1 MTPRFD
7 LATVLSGEYLARYVT
22 GFITT
27 MELAV
32 AAWILAFLLAVLLTV
47 VRMAPF
53 KPADWAVAAFV
64 EYHRNVPLLIQI
76 LLWYFGVPELLPN
89 SARMWINQQN
99 SEFFF
104 ALVAIGLCFS
114 AYMSEDLRSGIRSIP
129 GTQYEAARAL
139 AFGYFRSM
147 YYVILPQAL
156 RVSGPPLINQ
166 TLFLFKNTS
175 LAMAI
180 GVAEL
185 TYQAKEI
192 ESYTFKT
199 FEAFFVATAVYL
211 TISLGIMLLGDH
223 AARRSQID
231 AR

>member
-1 MTPRFD
+1 MTPKFD
-7 LATVLSGEYLARYVT
+7 LATVLSGEDLDRFVT
-22 GFITT
+22 GFIMT
-27 MELAV
+27 MQLAA
-32 AAWILAFLLAVLLTV
+32 AAWVLAFVLAVLLV
-47 VRMAPF
+47 LVRMAPF
-53 KPADWAVAAFV
+53 KPADWAVGAFV

-89 SARMWINQQN
+89 GLRFWINQQN
-99 SEFFF
+99 SEFVF

-114 AYMSEDLRSGIRSIP
+114 AYMSEDIRSGIRSVP
-129 GTQYEAARAL
+129 TTQYEAARAL
-139 AFGYFRSM
+139 GFGYVRSM
-147 YYVILPQAL
+147 YYVMLPQAL
-156 RVSGPPLINQ
+156 RVSTPPLINQ

-185 TYQAKEI
+185 TYQAKEV

-199 FEAFFVATAVYL
+199 FEAFFVATILYL
-211 TISLGIMLLGDH
+211 VISFGIMLLGDWS
-223 AARRSQID
+223 ARRTQID

>member
-7 LATVLSGEYLARYVT
+7 LSTVLSGEYLDRYIT

-32 AAWILAFLLAVLLTV
+32 AAWIFAFLLAVLLVV

-53 KPADWAVAAFV
+53 RPADWAVGAFV

-76 LLWYFGVPELLPN
+76 LLWYFGVPELLPDDL
-89 SARMWINQQN
+89 RMWINQQN
-99 SEFFF
+99 SEFVF
-104 ALVAIGLCFS
+104 ALIAIGLCFS

-129 GTQYEAARAL
+129 PSQYEASRAL
-139 AFGYFRSM
+139 GFGYVRSM
-147 YYVILPQAL
+147 YYVVLPQAL
-156 RVSGPPLINQ
+156 RVSTPPLINQ

-211 TISLGIMLLGDH
+211 TISLGIMLLGDWSARRTQI
-223 AARRSQID
+223 AAR
-231 AR
+231 

>member
-1 MTPRFD
+1 MTPKFD
-7 LATVLSGEYLARYVT
+7 LATVLSGEYLDRFVT
-22 GFITT
+22 GFIMT
-27 MELAV
+27 MQLAA
-32 AAWILAFLLAVLLTV
+32 AAWVLAFVLAVLLV
-47 VRMAPF
+47 LVRMAPF
-53 KPADWAVAAFV
+53 KPADWAVGAFV

-89 SARMWINQQN
+89 GLRFWINQQN
-99 SEFFF
+99 SEFVF

-114 AYMSEDLRSGIRSIP
+114 AYMSEDIRSGIRSVP
-129 GTQYEAARAL
+129 TTQYEAARAL
-139 AFGYFRSM
+139 GFGYVRSM
-147 YYVILPQAL
+147 YYVMLPQAL
-156 RVSGPPLINQ
+156 RVSTPPLINQ

-185 TYQAKEI
+185 TYQAKEV

-199 FEAFFVATAVYL
+199 FEAFFVATILYL
-211 TISLGIMLLGDH
+211 VISFGIMLLGDWS
-223 AARRSQID
+223 ARRTQID

>member
-1 MTPRFD
+1 MTPKFD
-7 LATVLSGEYLARYVT
+7 LATVLSGEYLDRFVT
-22 GFITT
+22 GFIMT
-27 MELAV
+27 MQLAA
-32 AAWILAFLLAVLLTV
+32 AAWVLAFVLAVLLV
-47 VRMAPF
+47 LVRLAPF
-53 KPADWAVAAFV
+53 KPADWAVGAFV

-89 SARMWINQQN
+89 GLRFWINQQN
-99 SEFFF
+99 SEFVF

-114 AYMSEDLRSGIRSIP
+114 AYMSEDIRSGIRSVP
-129 GTQYEAARAL
+129 TTQYEAARAL
-139 AFGYFRSM
+139 GFGYVRSM
-147 YYVILPQAL
+147 YYVMLPQAL
-156 RVSGPPLINQ
+156 RVSTPPLINQ

-185 TYQAKEI
+185 TYQAKEV

-199 FEAFFVATAVYL
+199 FEAFFVATILYL
-211 TISLGIMLLGDH
+211 VISFGIMLLGDWS
-223 AARRSQID
+223 ARRTQID

>member
-1 MTPRFD
+1 MTPQFD
-7 LATVLSGEYLARYVT
+7 LATVLSGEYLDRFVT

-27 MELAV
+27 MELAM
-32 AAWILAFLLAVLLTV
+32 AAWILAFVLAVVLTL

-53 KPADWAVAAFV
+53 KPADWVVATFV

-76 LLWYFGVPELLPN
+76 LLWYFGMPELLPDGI
-89 SARMWINQQN
+89 RMWINQQN
-99 SEFFF
+99 SEFVF
-104 ALVAIGLCFS
+104 ALIAIGLCFS

-129 GTQYEAARAL
+129 SAQYEAARAL
-139 AFGYFRSM
+139 GFGYVRSM

-156 RVSGPPLINQ
+156 RVSTPPLINQ

-185 TYQAKEI
+185 TYQAKEV

-199 FEAFFVATAVYL
+199 FEAFFVATAIYL
-211 TISLGIMLLGDH
+211 TISLGIMWLGDYS
-223 AARRSQID
+223 ARRSQID

>member
-1 MTPRFD
+1 
-7 LATVLSGEYLARYVT
+7 
-22 GFITT
+22 
-27 MELAV
+27 
-32 AAWILAFLLAVLLTV
+32 
-47 VRMAPF
+47 MAPF
-53 KPADWAVAAFV
+53 KPADWAVGAFV

-89 SARMWINQQN
+89 GLRFWINQQN
-99 SEFFF
+99 SEFVF

-114 AYMSEDLRSGIRSIP
+114 AYMSEDIRSGIRSAP
-129 GTQYEAARAL
+129 TTQYEAARAL
-139 AFGYFRSM
+139 GFGYVRSM
-147 YYVILPQAL
+147 YYVMLPQAL
-156 RVSGPPLINQ
+156 RVSTPPLINQ

-185 TYQAKEI
+185 TYQAKEV

-199 FEAFFVATAVYL
+199 FEAFFVATILYL
-211 TISLGIMLLGDH
+211 VISFGIMLLGDWS
-223 AARRSQID
+223 ARRTQID